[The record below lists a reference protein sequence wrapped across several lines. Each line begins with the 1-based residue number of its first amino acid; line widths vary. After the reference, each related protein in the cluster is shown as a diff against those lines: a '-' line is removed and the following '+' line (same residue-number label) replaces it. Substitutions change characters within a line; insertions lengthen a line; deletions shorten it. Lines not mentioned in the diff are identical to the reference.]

1 MTRQIN
7 RHINANKRA
16 DKLIIDS
23 EAGMLDDFTMSHEEA
38 LDELPPP
45 RPNPRRENHER

>member
-7 RHINANKRA
+7 RHINSAKRA
-16 DKLIIDS
+16 DKPIIDS
-23 EAGMLDDFTMSHEEA
+23 EAGTLVDFTMSHEEA

-45 RPNPRRENHER
+45 RPNPRSKS